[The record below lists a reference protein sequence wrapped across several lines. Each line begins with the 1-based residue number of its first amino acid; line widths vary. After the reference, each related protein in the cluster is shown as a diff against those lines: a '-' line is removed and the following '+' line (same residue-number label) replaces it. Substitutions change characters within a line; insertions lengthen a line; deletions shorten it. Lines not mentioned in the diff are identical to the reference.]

1 MEIVI
6 QFALIDQLWMIGV
19 GGFDFDGNLE
29 IGFSVNG
36 LVDLSECTLVNFT
49 DNFEV
54 LTYLL

>member
-29 IGFSVNG
+29 VCFSVNG

-54 LTYLL
+54 LTHLL